1 VDALGRPGV
10 VASLGVALAGI
21 VHPSLRAREWLPAAS
36 VVVSAVALLLVL
48 GLWVRARA
56 DPGARLLGLGAL
68 FLLAAVGYDGVLG
81 RRGSLTLIVGQAKS
95 SFEEEGPGGRPLGL
109 RPLGFEIGLAR
120 ADPRVT
126 ALRLPSS
133 AAEETVELTR
143 ERAVSR
149 GGFRFGDPRA
159 VPTGEVVRLR
169 VAVQGGQGTREV
181 DVTPGRPGLVEGLQI
196 GLERYFP
203 DFALDGKQQPFSRS
217 SEPRNP
223 AALLRVERDG
233 KAWRVFVI
241 RALPGVHRI
250 EALDRSFSLT
260 SVEPEVA
267 VRMRVTRGPAAPLAG
282 ASILLMGGGLAWG
295 LRRP

>member
-1 VDALGRPGV
+1 MDVLGRPGV
-10 VASLGVALAGI
+10 VASFGVALAGI
-21 VHPSLRAREWLPAAS
+21 VHPSLRTREWLPAAP
-36 VVVSAVALLLVL
+36 VVVSALALLLVL
-48 GLWVRARA
+48 GLVVRARS

-68 FLLAAVGYDGVLG
+68 LLLAAVGYDGALG
-81 RRGSLTLIVGQAKS
+81 RRGSLTLVVGQARS

-120 ADPRVT
+120 VEPRVT
-126 ALRLPSS
+126 ALRLPSP
-133 AAEETVELTR
+133 AGEETVELTR
-143 ERAVSR
+143 ERAISG

-159 VPTGEVVRLR
+159 VPTGEVARLT
-169 VAVQGGQGTREV
+169 VAVLGGPEVREV
-181 DVTPGRPGLVEGLQI
+181 EVTPLRPGLVDGLRV

-203 DFALDGKQQPFSRS
+203 DFALDEKQQPVSRS
-217 SEPRNP
+217 PEPRNP

-233 KAWRVFVI
+233 EAWRVFVI

-267 VRMRVTRGPAAPLAG
+267 VRMRVTREPAAPLAG
-282 ASILLMGGGLAWG
+282 AGVLLMGGGLAFG

>member
-1 VDALGRPGV
+1 V

-21 VHPSLRAREWLPAAS
+21 VHPSLRASEWLPAAPI
-36 VVVSAVALLLVL
+36 VVSALALLLGL
-48 GLWVRARA
+48 GLVVRARA
-56 DPGARLLGLGAL
+56 DPGARLLALGAL
-68 FLLAAVGYDGVLG
+68 LLLAALGFDGVLG
-81 RRGSLTLIVGQAKS
+81 RRGSLTLIVGQAKNG
-95 SFEEEGPGGRPLGL
+95 FEEEGLEGRPLGL
-109 RPLGFEIGLAR
+109 RPLGLEIGLAR
-120 ADPRVT
+120 TDPRVT
-126 ALRLPSS
+126 VLRLPSP
-133 AAEETVELTR
+133 AGEETVEVTR

-149 GGFRFGDPRA
+149 GGFRFGDPGV
-159 VPTGEVVRLR
+159 VPTGAVGRLT
-169 VAVQGGQGTREV
+169 VAVQRGQEMREV
-181 DVTPGRPGLVEGLQI
+181 EVTPERPTLVDGLQI

-217 SEPRNP
+217 PEPRNP

-267 VRMRVTRGPAAPLAG
+267 VRMRVTREPAAPLAG
-282 ASILLMGGGLAWG
+282 AGILLVGGGLAWG

>member
-1 VDALGRPGV
+1 V

-21 VHPSLRAREWLPAAS
+21 VHPSLRASEWLPAAP
-36 VVVSAVALLLVL
+36 VVVSALALLLAL
-48 GLWVRARA
+48 GLVVRARA

-68 FLLAAVGYDGVLG
+68 LLLAALGYDGVLG
-81 RRGSLTLIVGQAKS
+81 RRGSLTLIVGQAKNG
-95 SFEEEGPGGRPLGL
+95 FEEEGPGGRPLGL

-120 ADPRVT
+120 TDPRV
-126 ALRLPSS
+126 AVLRLPSPTG
-133 AAEETVELTR
+133 EETVELTR

-149 GGFRFGDPRA
+149 GGFRFGDPRV
-159 VPTGEVVRLR
+159 VPTGEAGRLT
-169 VAVQGGQGTREV
+169 VAVQGGQETREV
-181 DVTPGRPGLVEGLQI
+181 EVTPERPALVDGLQI

-267 VRMRVTRGPAAPLAG
+267 VRMRVTREPAAPLAG
-282 ASILLMGGGLAWG
+282 AGIFLVGGGLAWG